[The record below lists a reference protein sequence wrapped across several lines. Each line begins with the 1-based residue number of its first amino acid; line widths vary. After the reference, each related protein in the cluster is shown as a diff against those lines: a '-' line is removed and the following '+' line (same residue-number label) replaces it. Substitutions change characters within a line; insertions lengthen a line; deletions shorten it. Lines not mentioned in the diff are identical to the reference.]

1 MEGAPGVA
9 FVGAMLAFPAAGL
22 LVATR
27 RPHNAV
33 GWLLLSIGLVWLTGG
48 LAAAYAVYA
57 LVDPG
62 GLPGGHWAAWAWD
75 YVLWI
80 PGISLVGALMLLFPD
95 GHLPS
100 RRWWPVAALMGVSA
114 GLVLLSLALR
124 PGPMTNYPN
133 VANPVG
139 VAGLAAIANP
149 LELLGNVGFMVAG
162 AGAVV
167 SLAVRY
173 RRSGIVARHQLKWF
187 LFAGVLIGTALLT
200 ANVLEAAGAPREVL
214 GPVRLLPLAALPVAT
229 AVAVLRHRLFD
240 INIVINKSLL
250 YAGLAGFVALVYVAA
265 VAGVGALVGAGGR
278 ATVPAAV
285 VATAV
290 AAVAFQPV
298 RLRLQRLADRLV
310 YGHRASP
317 YEVLAS
323 FTQRMAAAYSA
334 GTAPAEIARAVGTG
348 IGAEA
353 ADVWLRQGGEL
364 RLAARWPQGPSPVS
378 VPVSAAE
385 TVSELPGAQRMY
397 PIHHQGRLLGAV
409 GVTKPADDQVTAAE
423 DRLLRDLAGT
433 AWLVLD
439 NAAMVGELRASR
451 KRLVATQDAE
461 RRRVERNLHDGAQQR
476 LLEIALALR
485 MAHNHLARERVE
497 QAGATIATAQEQ
509 LRAALAELRDLA
521 RGIHPA
527 ILTERGLAS
536 ALESLAERAPL
547 PVTVAVADPG
557 RLPATNEA
565 TAYFVAA
572 EALANVIKH
581 AGARTA
587 SISLAVSD
595 GRLRLTVVDDG
606 VGGADAAAP
615 GLAGLA
621 DRVMA
626 LDGELTVVSPLGGG
640 TQVHVDLPCG

>member
-1 MEGAPGVA
+1 MEATPGVA
-9 FVGAMLAFPAAGL
+9 FLVAMLAFPAAGL
-22 LVATR
+22 LVVTR

-33 GWLLLSIGLVWLTGG
+33 GWLLLTIGLVWLAGG

-62 GLPGGHWAAWAWD
+62 GLSGGDWAAWAWD

-80 PGISLVGALMLLFPD
+80 PGIALVGALMLVFPD
-95 GHLPS
+95 GRLPS
-100 RRWWPVAALMGVSA
+100 RRWWPVAAVMSVSA

-124 PGPMTNYPN
+124 PGQMTNYPD

-139 VAGLAAIANP
+139 VSGFAVIADP
-149 LELLGNVGFMVAG
+149 LEMLGNAGFMVAG
-162 AGAVV
+162 AATVIA
-167 SLAVRY
+167 LAVRY
-173 RRSGIVARHQLKWF
+173 RRAGIVARHQLKWF
-187 LFAGVLIGTALLT
+187 LFAGVLIGTALFT
-200 ANVLEAAGAPREVL
+200 ANGLQAAGAPPEVL
-214 GPVRLLPLAALPVAT
+214 GPLRVLPLAALPVAT
-229 AVAVLRHRLFD
+229 TVAVLRHRLFD
-240 INIVINKSLL
+240 INIVINKSML

-265 VAGVGALVGAGGR
+265 IAGVGALVGAGGS
-278 ATVPAAV
+278 AAVPAAV

-298 RLRLQRLADRLV
+298 RQRLQRLADRLV
-310 YGHRASP
+310 YGHRATP

-323 FTQRMAAAYSA
+323 FTQRMAAAYPA
-334 GTAPAEIARAVGTG
+334 GTAPAEIARVVGTG
-348 IGAEA
+348 IGAQT
-353 ADVWLRQGGEL
+353 ADVWLRQGGDL
-364 RLAARWPQGPSPVS
+364 RLAARWPQGLSNLS
-378 VPVSAAE
+378 VPVSGME
-385 TVSELPGAQRMY
+385 TVAGLPDAQRVY

-409 GVTKPADDQVTAAE
+409 GVTKAADDPVTAAE
-423 DRLLRDLAGT
+423 DRLLRDLAAT

-485 MAHNHLARERVE
+485 MAHHHLERDRTE
-497 QAGATIATAQEQ
+497 QAGATIATAQQQ

-527 ILTERGLAS
+527 ILTERGLGP

-547 PVTVAVADPG
+547 PVTVAVTDHA
-557 RLPATNEA
+557 RLPATHEA

-587 SISLAVSD
+587 SISLAASD

-606 VGGADAAAP
+606 AGGADATAP

-626 LDGELTVVSPLGGG
+626 LDGELTVVSPPGDG
-640 TQVHVDLPCG
+640 TRVHMDLPCG